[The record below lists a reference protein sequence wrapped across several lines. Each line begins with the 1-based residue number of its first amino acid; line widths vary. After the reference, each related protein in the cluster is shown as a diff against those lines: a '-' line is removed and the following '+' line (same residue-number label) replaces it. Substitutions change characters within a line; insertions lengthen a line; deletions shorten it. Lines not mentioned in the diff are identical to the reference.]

1 MDSDSII
8 LKMKLTNANYD
19 GNFTLSGEGKT
30 ISVYGEF
37 IATDFTNFPANHCL
51 GEETNVCI
59 SNAPKFSAT
68 TFMVSSLNTDK
79 FGNIDI
85 CLSTSKA
92 VDESATDGKS
102 ISSQV
107 QISFGCG
114 FPIPLFLKKLRSLV
128 DISITK

>member
-30 ISVYGEF
+30 INVYGEF
-37 IATDFTNFPANHCL
+37 IATDFTNFPANHYL
-51 GEETNVCI
+51 DEETNVCI
-59 SNAPKFSAT
+59 SSAPKFSAS

-79 FGNIDI
+79 FGNIDV
-85 CLSTSKA
+85 CLSTSKE
-92 VDESATDGKS
+92 VDESAEGKS

-107 QISFGCG
+107 QISLGCG